1 MDHSPVIHKRYTPK
15 TDGDEWVSRAERIKE
30 RYDRLLPI
38 IQAIQAQHPETMR
51 MNLTKIDESD
61 GFSRLIDLVPN
72 VNQVVQ
78 IMAARPKKLGV
89 DRLCDFYA
97 PKTRAIFEEVNTL
110 LKQYLP
116 EGEAK
121 KDALTIS
128 DDLEWALNET
138 YLAAETMRAGK
149 KAEAER
155 L

>member
-1 MDHSPVIHKRYTPK
+1 MDYSPEIHKRYTPK
-15 TDGDEWVSRAERIKE
+15 TDGEEWASRAARIKE

-38 IQAIQAQHPETMR
+38 IKSIQSAHP
-51 MNLTKIDESD
+51 DESD

-97 PKTRAIFEEVNTL
+97 PKTRAIFEEVNTM

-149 KAEAER
+149 KAEVER